1 MKFQRHSDL
10 KISGAVHLA
19 AGDPTP
25 GFAPAMRFVPSVAR
39 ITSRGERSLAR
50 DEDGTLL
57 SLCHRAHLPAMWPSG
72 HRQGVHWSS

>member
-1 MKFQRHSDL
+1 MKFQWYSDL
-10 KISGAVHLA
+10 KKISGAVHLA

-25 GFAPAMRFVPSVAR
+25 GFTPTLQFVPSGTQ

-57 SLCHRAHLPAMWPSG
+57 SLCHRAHLLATWPSG
-72 HRQGVHWSS
+72 HRQGVRW